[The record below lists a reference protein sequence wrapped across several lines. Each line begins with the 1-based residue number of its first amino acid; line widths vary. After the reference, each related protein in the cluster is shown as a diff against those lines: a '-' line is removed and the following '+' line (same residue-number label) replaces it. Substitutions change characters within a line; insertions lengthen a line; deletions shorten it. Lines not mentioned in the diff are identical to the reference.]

1 MLRRTGGVA
10 ALCAALALQGC
21 ATSMTAGAVQSVQGQ
36 ALNSEARIRYYAQH
50 QGDCAK
56 GPEPRGGPA
65 ALPPAVALFI
75 LSTGWNLVRGELARR
90 NQARIDEFTVTYGGR
105 TNTTTLADPNAIS
118 CIAFQRTGADGNLAA
133 VFELAPYVPEDRA
146 GSPATPALVVRPV
159 FVALDGAAARTRG
172 ANPKVNLA
180 ITVALTAVVPSE
192 EGAKSETMFSHAFA
206 FKDVPVGPMT
216 SHAQLG
222 APSPVTPQLPASAA
236 ATIAVTVT
244 EKGSGGEFYRDLGSA
259 LEASKDAAQTLL
271 EHYFTED

>member
-1 MLRRTGGVA
+1 MLRRTAGVA
-10 ALCAALALQGC
+10 GLCAALALQGC
-21 ATSMTAGAVQSVQGQ
+21 ATGMPAGTASPVQGQ

-50 QGDCAK
+50 QGDCAR
-56 GPEPRGGPA
+56 GPESQGGPA
-65 ALPPAVALFI
+65 ALSPAVALFI

-90 NQARIDEFTVTYGGR
+90 NQARIDEFTVTYGAR
-105 TNTTTLADPNAIS
+105 TNTTTLADPNAIG
-118 CIAFQRTGADGNLAA
+118 CIAFQREGADGNLTA
-133 VFELAPYVPEDRA
+133 VFEVAPYVPENRA

-180 ITVALTAVVPSE
+180 VTVALTAVVPSE
-192 EGAKSETMFSHAFA
+192 EGSKAEVMFSHAFA
-206 FKDVPVGPMT
+206 FKDVPVGPTT

-222 APSPVTPQLPASAA
+222 APSPVTPRLPASAA

-244 EKGSGGEFYRDLGSA
+244 EKGSGGEFYRDLGTA
-259 LEASKDAAQTLL
+259 LEASKDAAQALL